1 MAEKDFITYTPSTGN
16 NNATISVT
24 ASENV
29 EGSRN
34 TTLIISG
41 NGISKSIN
49 IKQKYLLPR
58 FKRIAITS
66 GRYTD
71 INFGNTT
78 LGTIEANSSEFP
90 AYLDIPDNNI
100 NYDLLSF
107 KQFYQSNLMKM
118 FVISFNRGII
128 TKITKEFADGSD
140 SSAINVSV
148 MQEKG
153 FQLQIP
159 PTFKSIEY
167 GRRLLI
173 GITFNINDE
182 ISYNL
187 GLEYYNI

>member
-1 MAEKDFITYTPSTGN
+1 MATKDFVTYTPSTGN
-16 NNATISVT
+16 GNATISVT
-24 ASENV
+24 ASENI

-41 NGISKSIN
+41 NEISKNIN
-49 IKQKYLLPR
+49 IEQKYLLPR

-71 INFGNTT
+71 IDFNNNT
-78 LGTIEANSSEFP
+78 LGIIEANSTDFP
-90 AYLDIPDNNI
+90 SYLDIPDDNI
-100 NYDLLSF
+100 NYDLLTF
-107 KQFYQSNLMKM
+107 RQFYQSNLMKM

-128 TKITKEFADGSD
+128 TRITKEFADSSD
-140 SSAINVSV
+140 SSAINVSI

-159 PTFKSIEY
+159 PTFRSIEY

-173 GITFNINDE
+173 GINFNVNDE